1 MSTGEGE
8 NEVYRGAYRHQSLII
23 CLPINFTNFTTHFL
37 ASMTVRKGWK
47 RGGWKACGEV
57 KMGCIMTPMPNHLS
71 TLKPH
76 HNRVENTPGR
86 AGEKKRA
93 VRGR

>member
-1 MSTGEGE
+1 
-8 NEVYRGAYRHQSLII
+8 
-23 CLPINFTNFTTHFL
+23 
-37 ASMTVRKGWK
+37 
-47 RGGWKACGEV
+47 
-57 KMGCIMTPMPNHLS
+57 MGCIMTPMPNHLS

-93 VRGR
+93 VRGRIEEKKKNIPKKYIRTDQGRRTC